1 MPLLCAEHNTDGQLV
16 AVSIP
21 LAPTSEPSQ
30 ATNPAMPPQVTSPV
44 VTLTSP
50 PGSQLGG
57 FFFAPPPVCTARHLI
72 ASPILCMCHAAA
84 RSRHGAN
91 LAIGEGNQVNSKAPA
106 APRRYIGLRRA

>member
-1 MPLLCAEHNTDGQLV
+1 MDYTIVGGGVNLASRLEAAATPGEILV
-16 AVSIP
+16 S
-21 LAPTSEPSQ
+21 APSDI
-30 ATNPAMPPQVTSPV
+30 AGRNPHLPARLPAWRV
-44 VTLTSP
+44 
-50 PGSQLGG
+50 
-57 FFFAPPPVCTARHLI
+57 FFAPPPVCTTGHLI